1 MGVKPFEGKSNAKS
15 RLLCVDTCSGS
26 ICRGC
31 SIYRL
36 FKRLIQAGYRLP
48 PPPGCPQLIYHLMIQ
63 CW

>member
-36 FKRLIQAGYRLP
+36 FKRLIQATDSH
-48 PPPGCPQLIYHLMIQ
+48 HLLDVHS
-63 CW
+63 

>member
-1 MGVKPFEGKSNAKS
+1 MDVKPFEEKSNAKS

-48 PPPGCPQLIYHLMIQ
+48 PTLRCHS
-63 CW
+63 